1 MIRSRTLSLHFCKK
15 NPFCDVHVRGRRREA
30 RQMLFCEKSF
40 CEKSFCEKLFCEQLF
55 CVEKSF
61 CEKLFCVEKL
71 FGEKSSK
78 K

>member
-1 MIRSRTLSLHFCKK
+1 MIRSRTLSLHFCEK